1 MPDTILIAV
10 YLFVCEQF
18 KLGLWQHVQR
28 FSNNM
33 APEFT
38 DEEVMAIYLF
48 GIIQKRRTVKEIYD
62 YIRDHF
68 PSWFPLLPS
77 YGGYVQRLNRVAPAF
92 PVLCE
97 AAKEGLPSG
106 NILKEVGML
115 DSFPVIMAS
124 EKRSGKA
131 GVASFFA
138 NKGYNSTKKM
148 YYYGVK
154 VHVLG
159 LRSPGTMPRPDR
171 AYLTPASEFDLNVLE
186 SIASELHDLDLFVD
200 KAYIDS
206 MLSSQLCPQMVHLY
220 APFKK
225 KKGQD
230 NLPLA
235 QRAYSKAVSAV
246 RQPLESLFSW
256 IGEKTGIE
264 IASKV
269 RSFKGLLV
277 HIFGRLAASFLLLS
291 LNP

>member
-1 MPDTILIAV
+1 MPDTMLIAV
-10 YLFVCEQF
+10 YLSVCEQF
-18 KLGLWQHVQR
+18 KSGLWQYVRR

-33 APEFT
+33 NPEFT
-38 DEEVMAIYLF
+38 DEEVMTIYLF

-62 YIRDHF
+62 YICDHF
-68 PSWFPLLPS
+68 SSWFPLFPC
-77 YGGYVQRLNRVAPAF
+77 YGGYVQRLNRISSAF
-92 PVLCE
+92 PALCE
-97 AAKEGLPSG
+97 AVKQNLPRE
-106 NILKEVGML
+106 NILAEVGML

-131 GVASFFA
+131 RVASFFA
-138 NKGYNSTKKM
+138 NKGYCSSKKM

-159 LRSPGTMPRPDR
+159 LRSPGTLPQPDR
-171 AYLTPASEFDLNVLE
+171 ALLTPASEFDLNVLE
-186 SIASELHDLDLFVD
+186 HIASELHDIDLFVD

-206 MLSSQLCPQMVHLY
+206 ELSRQLCPQMVHLY

-225 KKGQD
+225 KKGQEI
-230 NLPLA
+230 LPLA
-235 QRAYSKAVSAV
+235 ERAFSKAVSAV

-277 HIFGRLAASFLLLS
+277 HVFGRLAACFLLLS
-291 LNP
+291 LNR